1 MNKSTEQTYQ
11 EIYRS
16 AFPKLVTYLQRR
28 YPCNWQDAEDI
39 SAQALHIL
47 WQKWDTLESHTEA
60 GMLRWLLLTTQN
72 LMRDE
77 NKRKHRRPQ
86 LLSLEELTD
95 NQHPLTMPELTL
107 QQSEQEY
114 TNYITEIMQRLSES
128 DAALFHAKIID
139 HKPDEEIAARLGLT
153 VNALRVRWFRIKRR
167 ILAMWDDL
175 QQNT

>member
-1 MNKSTEQTYQ
+1 MNKSTEQAYQ

-16 AFPKLVTYLQRR
+16 AFPKLVIYLQRR
-28 YPCNWQDAEDI
+28 HNCNWQDAENI

-77 NKRKHRRPQ
+77 VRKKQRKPQ
-86 LLSLEELTD
+86 PLSLEELTD
-95 NQHPLTMPELTL
+95 NRHPLTMPEISP

-114 TNYITEIMQRLSES
+114 TSYITEIMERLSES
-128 DAALFHAKIID
+128 DAMLFHAKIVD
-139 HKPDEEIAARLGLT
+139 CEPDKEIAARLGLT
-153 VNALRVRWFRIKRR
+153 VNALRVRWFRIKRK
-167 ILAMWDDL
+167 ILGMWDDL
-175 QQNT
+175 PPNA